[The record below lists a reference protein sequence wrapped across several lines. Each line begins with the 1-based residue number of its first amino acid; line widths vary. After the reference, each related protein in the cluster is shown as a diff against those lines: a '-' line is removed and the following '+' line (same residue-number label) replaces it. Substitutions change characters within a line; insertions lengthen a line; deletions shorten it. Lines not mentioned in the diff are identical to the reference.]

1 MKEWTTLLDG
11 ALREQA
17 LRAVDEI
24 AQALRDCKELEGPS
38 LSGGLAGRA
47 FLFAELERGQPHSG
61 HLGHA
66 ERLIQQATVALEQQ
80 PLLPWL
86 HGGFSGIAWSVERL
100 GQLGVASA
108 EDMGEIDEVLMDL
121 TARQPWSG
129 EYDLIRG
136 LVGLG
141 VYALARLPRPTAARC
156 LEGVVARLE
165 ERATKDEHGR
175 SWWTPPQHLPPHQ
188 RAVYPQGYFNLGAAH
203 GVPAVVALLAL
214 IARAGVA
221 ERKARELAS
230 DGARWLLT
238 QTLPDSPGARFPSSV
253 APGIPAR
260 PCRSAWCYG
269 DPGVVLC
276 LLVTAQALGDADLER
291 ATLELAREA
300 ARRPTEHAGVRDAG
314 LCHGSAGLGH
324 IYNRLYQ
331 VSGDELFKE
340 VATGWFSRT
349 LHLRRPGEG
358 VAGFLFWSSPTGQ
371 DKDVSWIADRGLL
384 NGATGTALSLLAA
397 CHPFSP
403 TWDGMLMAAIPA

>member
-1 MKEWTTLLDG
+1 MKQWTTLLDG

-17 LRAVDEI
+17 LHAVDEI
-24 AQALRDCKELEGPS
+24 AEALRDCKELEGPS

-47 FLFAELERGQPHSG
+47 FLFAELERGRPHHG
-61 HLGHA
+61 HIDHA
-66 ERLIQQATVALEQQ
+66 ERLIHQATVALEQQ

-100 GQLGVASA
+100 GALGVASG
-108 EDMGEIDEVLMDL
+108 DDLGEIDEVLMDL
-121 TARQPWSG
+121 TARQPWNG

-141 VYALARLPRPTAARC
+141 VYALARLPRPAAARC

-165 ERATKDEHGR
+165 ERATRDALGV

-188 RAVYPQGYFNLGAAH
+188 RSLYPQGYFNLGAAH

-214 IARAGVA
+214 ISRAGVA
-221 ERKARELAS
+221 EHKARELAS
-230 DGARWLLT
+230 QGARWLLAHA
-238 QTLPDSPGARFPSSV
+238 LPDSPGARFPSSV
-253 APGIPAR
+253 APGITSR

-276 LLVTAQALGDADLER
+276 LLVTAQALGDGELER
-291 ATLELAREA
+291 TALTLAREA
-300 ARRPTEHAGVRDAG
+300 AHRPMEHAGVRDAG
-314 LCHGSAGLGH
+314 ICHGSAGLGH

-331 VSGDELFKE
+331 VSGEELFKE
-340 VATGWFSRT
+340 VSTEWFQRT
-349 LHLRRPGEG
+349 LRMRRPGEG

-371 DKDVSWIADRGLL
+371 DSDVSWTADRGLL
-384 NGATGTALSLLAA
+384 NGATGTALALLAA
-397 CHPFSP
+397 SHPYSP
-403 TWDGMLMAAIPA
+403 TWDGMLMAALPI